1 MISVGE
7 CHISRKC
14 LASLNN
20 AYDLLY
26 DIANTI
32 QKMSAHAIQRCS
44 CISQVRSWLRK
55 KIYAL
60 DLPDLKSNCTR
71 HVIAMVCTLLCTTTL
86 LEVRYDVQGVY
97 SNVIV
102 IQHHP
107 VIQRKGDRA
116 IQLYC
121 YFETGDKVVTN
132 SYDVLSE

>member
-1 MISVGE
+1 MIYR
-7 CHISRKC
+7 I
-14 LASLNN
+14 
-20 AYDLLY
+20 
-26 DIANTI
+26 
-32 QKMSAHAIQRCS
+32 
-44 CISQVRSWLRK
+44 
-55 KIYAL
+55 
-60 DLPDLKSNCTR
+60 SNCTR
-71 HVIAMVCTLLCTTTL
+71 YVIAMVCTVLFTTTL

>member
-1 MISVGE
+1 MI
-7 CHISRKC
+7 
-14 LASLNN
+14 LN
-20 AYDLLY
+20 
-26 DIANTI
+26 
-32 QKMSAHAIQRCS
+32 K
-44 CISQVRSWLRK
+44 
-55 KIYAL
+55 
-60 DLPDLKSNCTR
+60 
-71 HVIAMVCTLLCTTTL
+71 VCTVTAVFVYRVCTVTSFVCVQGVYSNHFFVYRVCT
-86 LEVRYDVQGVY
+86 VTAFFVYRVCTVTAFVCVQGVY

>member
-1 MISVGE
+1 M
-7 CHISRKC
+7 
-14 LASLNN
+14 
-20 AYDLLY
+20 
-26 DIANTI
+26 
-32 QKMSAHAIQRCS
+32 
-44 CISQVRSWLRK
+44 
-55 KIYAL
+55 
-60 DLPDLKSNCTR
+60 
-71 HVIAMVCTLLCTTTL
+71 
-86 LEVRYDVQGVY
+86 Y